1 MATIANLKVDQ
12 GADFATTIN
21 LNNLDGTDFNL
32 TGYTVASQMAKSYAS
47 TTKTTITASIT
58 DAATGA
64 IELSLSNSQTAALA
78 QGRYVYDVEISV
90 KYSFNAPTAGSIDMQ
105 LSFNITSRFVFSAP
119 A

>member
-32 TGYTVASQMAKSYAS
+32 TGYTVAAQMAKSYAS

-64 IELSLSNSQTAALA
+64 IQFSLTNAQTGALT
-78 QGRYVYDVEISV
+78 QRRYVYDVEV
-90 KYSFNAPTAGSIDMQ
+90 TQTYG
-105 LSFNITSRFVFSAP
+105 NIKTRVIEGQITVFPQVTST
-119 A
+119 

>member
-12 GADFATTIN
+12 AADFATTIN
-21 LNNLDGTDFNL
+21 MNNLHGTDLNL

-64 IELSLSNSQTAALA
+64 IELSLSNTQTAALA
-78 QGRYVYDVEISV
+78 QGRYVYDVEITQTSGGAKTRV
-90 KYSFNAPTAGSIDMQ
+90 IEGQ
-105 LSFNITSRFVFSAP
+105 ITVFPQVTST
-119 A
+119 

>member
-21 LNNLDGTDFNL
+21 LNNLDGTAFNL

-64 IELSLSNSQTAALA
+64 IQLSLSNTQTAALA
-78 QGRYVYDVEISV
+78 QGRYVYDVEVTQTSGNV
-90 KYSFNAPTAGSIDMQ
+90 KTRVIEGQ
-105 LSFNITSRFVFSAP
+105 ITVFPQVTST
-119 A
+119 

>member
-64 IELSLSNSQTAALA
+64 IQLSLTHAQTGALT
-78 QGRYVYDVEISV
+78 QGRYVYDVEVTQTSGNIKTRV
-90 KYSFNAPTAGSIDMQ
+90 IEGQITVFPQATSI
-105 LSFNITSRFVFSAP
+105 
-119 A
+119 